1 MPLKPMV
8 VRTKSEA
15 AYDALREAILDQ
27 RLAPGQ
33 RVTLTTLASELGM
46 SLTPV
51 RDALRLLDTQG
62 LVHQDTNRGT
72 WITEYS
78 PARAEEVYQLRLLLE
93 PYAIALVAAEITD
106 QDLADIDNTLA
117 EFDRACAEERYSE
130 LPELNAALH
139 RRIYSVAKTGILLG
153 FIDRLWQSI
162 PYQTMNVISHH
173 DRSAADHHQIVDALH
188 RRDGI
193 GAAQALRD
201 HIGHAQA
208 EIIERMER
216 TSGSTVSAPTTA
228 PAAGPTAAPELATA
242 GAGALP
248 GAQGRPEPVR

>member
-1 MPLKPMV
+1 MALKPMI

-51 RDALRLLDTQG
+51 REALRLLAMQG

-78 PARAEEVYQLRLLLE
+78 PARAEEVFQLRLLLE
-93 PYAIALVAAEITD
+93 PYAIQLAAAEVTD
-106 QDLADIDNTLA
+106 QDLAEIDAALA
-117 EFDRACAEERYSE
+117 EFDRASAEGRYSE

-139 RRIYSVAKTGILLG
+139 QRIYRVSSAGMLLG

-162 PYQTMNVISHH
+162 PYQSMNVISHH

-188 RRDGI
+188 RRDPV

-208 EIIERMER
+208 ETIQRMER
-216 TSGSTVSAPTTA
+216 SAGITRSTH
-228 PAAGPTAAPELATA
+228 PAAPGPVTDRPPEPATV
-242 GAGALP
+242 LVP
-248 GAQGRPEPVR
+248 DAQSKPEPVR